1 MYDQVR
7 EKFFLLN
14 IRSQTSLVDPQQSI
28 NPVNNPDEEIS
39 IECLQKKTT
48 VEVLM
53 NLDSIWVE
61 RWISKV
67 LHKLEP
73 QGTPTQLNAR

>member
-1 MYDQVR
+1 M
-7 EKFFLLN
+7 
-14 IRSQTSLVDPQQSI
+14 SLVDPQQNI
-28 NPVNNPDEEIS
+28 NPVNNPAEEIS

-61 RWISKV
+61 RCISKV
-67 LHKLEP
+67 LHIEP
-73 QGTPTQLNAR
+73 QGTPAQLTAR

>member
-67 LHKLEP
+67 LHKEP